1 MHRVLLL
8 LPAAGYRNEDFLA
21 AAKALGVEVVTAADH
36 CRRLAPL
43 MGMSPILSLPF
54 DRPEIAARQAL
65 ASLGRRVDAVLA
77 VDDHGLELAALLRE
91 RLGLPGNPPQAVRTT
106 RDKLAFRQLLQLH
119 GFNCPTFLTAT
130 SDADALALAPSL
142 RYPVVV
148 KARRLTGSRGV
159 VRADDASSLVR
170 AVAQVRRIQ
179 AEADREA
186 EQLGLIVEE
195 FIPGSEYA
203 LEGLLE
209 DGALRVL
216 ALFDKPDPLD
226 GPYFEETIY
235 VTPSRLPVDT
245 QAAIAAEVERACT
258 LAGLVSGPVHAEARV
273 NERGVWL
280 LEAAA
285 RSIGGLCGRML
296 QHRLGM
302 PLEELILRHA
312 LGMPVPPGPNG
323 EAAGVMMI
331 PVPASGIFQG
341 AGGLEAARA
350 VPGISDIRIT
360 ALPGQIVAPPP
371 EGSGYLGFI
380 FSRAAAP
387 QAAEAALRA
396 AHARL
401 AIEIQTNL
409 SLVRAAAVR

>member
-1 MHRVLLL
+1 MRRVLLL

-21 AAKALGVEVVTAADH
+21 AAQALGVEVVTAADY

-91 RLGLPGNPPQAVRTT
+91 ALGLPGNAPQAVRAT
-106 RDKLAFRQLLQLH
+106 RDKLAFRRLLEAN
-119 GFNCPTFLTAT
+119 GFNCPHFRAAT
-130 SDADALALAPSL
+130 GEADALALAPSL
-142 RYPVVV
+142 SYPVVV
-148 KARRLTGSRGV
+148 KARRLSGSRGV
-159 VRADDASSLVR
+159 VRADDASSFAC
-170 AVAQVRRIQ
+170 AVAQVHRIQ
-179 AEADREA
+179 AAADREA
-186 EQLGLIVEE
+186 AQLGLIVEG
-195 FIPGSEYA
+195 FIPGAEYA

-209 DGALRVL
+209 NGALRVL

-235 VTPSRLPVDT
+235 VTPSRLPAGT
-245 QAAIAAEVERACT
+245 QAAIAAEVQRACAAAG
-258 LAGLVSGPVHAEARV
+258 LAGGPVHAEVRV

-280 LEAAA
+280 LEVAA

-296 QHRLGM
+296 NQRLGM

-312 LGMPVPPGPNG
+312 LGMPVPSGPNG
-323 EAAGVMMI
+323 EAAGAMMI
-331 PVPASGIFQG
+331 PVPASGIFHGAQG
-341 AGGLEAARA
+341 LTAARA
-350 VPGISDIRIT
+350 VPGISDVRIT

-380 FSRAAAP
+380 FSRAASP

-401 AIEIQTNL
+401 AIDIQPNL
-409 SLVRAAAVR
+409 PLTRAAAQ

>member
-1 MHRVLLL
+1 MQRVLLL
-8 LPAAGYRNEDFLA
+8 LPVAGYRNEDFLA
-21 AAKALGVEVVTAADH
+21 AARTLGVEVVTAADN

-91 RLGLPGNPPQAVRTT
+91 SLGLPGNAPQAVRAT
-106 RDKLAFRQLLQLH
+106 RDKLAFRRLQQAN
-119 GFNCPTFLTAT
+119 GFNCPDFRTAA
-130 SDADALALAPSL
+130 DEADALALARSL
-142 RYPVVV
+142 DYPVVV
-148 KARRLTGSRGV
+148 KARRLSGSRGV
-159 VRADDASSLVR
+159 VRADDASGFAR
-170 AVAQVRRIQ
+170 AVAQVQRIQ
-179 AEADREA
+179 AAADREA
-186 EQLGLIVEE
+186 ARLGLIVED
-195 FIPGSEYA
+195 FIPGAEYA

-209 DGALRVL
+209 NGALRVL

-235 VTPSRLPVDT
+235 VTPSRLPEAA
-245 QAAIAAEVERACT
+245 QAAIAAEVQRACAV
-258 LAGLVSGPVHAEARV
+258 AGLSGGPVHAEARL

-280 LEAAA
+280 LEVAA

-296 QHRLGM
+296 NHRLGM
-302 PLEELILRHA
+302 PLEEIILRHA
-312 LGMPVPPGPNG
+312 LGMPVPGRASD
-323 EAAGVMMI
+323 EAAAVMMI
-331 PVPASGIFQG
+331 PVPASGIYHG
-341 AGGLEAARA
+341 ATGLEAARA
-350 VPGISDIRIT
+350 VRGIDDVRIT

-380 FSRAAAP
+380 FSRAATP

-396 AHARL
+396 AHAKL
-401 AIEIQTNL
+401 AIDIQTNL
-409 SLVRAAAVR
+409 SLVRASAR

>member
-8 LPAAGYRNEDFLA
+8 LPVAGYRNEDFLA
-21 AAKALGVEVVTAADH
+21 AARTLGVEVVTAADN

-43 MGMSPILSLPF
+43 MGMSPMLSLPF

-91 RLGLPGNPPQAVRTT
+91 ALGLPGNAPQAVRAT
-106 RDKLAFRQLLQLH
+106 RDKLAFRRLQQAN
-119 GFNCPTFLTAT
+119 GFNCPEFRTAAGE
-130 SDADALALAPSL
+130 ADARALAPSL
-142 RYPVVV
+142 DYPVVV
-148 KARRLTGSRGV
+148 KARRLSGSRGV
-159 VRADDASSLVR
+159 VRANDAAGFAR
-170 AVAQVRRIQ
+170 AVAQVQRIQ
-179 AEADREA
+179 AAADREA
-186 EQLGLIVEE
+186 ERLGLIVEG
-195 FIPGSEYA
+195 FIPGAEYA

-209 DGALRVL
+209 NGALRVL

-235 VTPSRLPVDT
+235 VTPSRLPAAA
-245 QAAIAAEVERACT
+245 QAAIAAEVQRACA
-258 LAGLVSGPVHAEARV
+258 LAGLSSGPVHAEARV

-280 LEAAA
+280 LEVAA

-296 QHRLGM
+296 HHRLGM
-302 PLEELILRHA
+302 PLEEIILRHA
-312 LGMPVPPGPNG
+312 LGMPVPAAAGG

-331 PVPASGIFQG
+331 PVPESGIFHG
-341 AGGLEAARA
+341 ATGLEAARE
-350 VPGISDIRIT
+350 VPGIDDVRIT

-380 FSRAAAP
+380 FSRAATP

-396 AHARL
+396 AHAKL
-401 AIEIQTNL
+401 AIDIQTNL
-409 SLVRAAAVR
+409 SLVRATAP